1 MTLKDIINPWGAL
14 KKARRDAEYNKDISR
29 VFSEEVERVA
39 EARDIDAKAHALKV
53 KNLRDE
59 IKRLE
64 KIIAGGHYRN
74 PKTGR
79 LGRKGEMFPPS
90 GETGGKS

>member
-1 MTLKDIINPWGAL
+1 MTIKDIINPWGAL
-14 KKARRDAEYNKDISR
+14 KQARRDAEYNKDVSR

-53 KNLRDE
+53 KNLRAE
-59 IKRLE
+59 IRRLE
-64 KIIAGGHYRN
+64 EVIASGHYRN
-74 PKTGR
+74 PETGR

-90 GETGGKS
+90 GKTGGKA